1 MGIFIF
7 YRRGPSLQERR
18 DDAGQRIWIIPK
30 NNNKKQKKNGNTRNQ
45 PIRAHNWWPCI
56 ASEAPFVFFPC
67 PAVVSDGDG
76 DIAATRC
83 VLFLFTHWSH
93 PKLPGIYSASTARCR
108 ERESQWSN
116 RIELTPKGRKSRTA
130 LFFHFHF
137 LSPFFFL
144 HYSASSRLI
153 YLQNWL
159 GFKRE
164 MREFSRDVVCS
175 VHYIAARRTPNAI
188 LEYKFHSWDAMPTTS
203 GWSIRSDT
211 ISFRVCC
218 VPWTIFQFCFPS
230 SSSHLSP

>member
-30 NNNKKQKKNGNTRNQ
+30 NNNKKQKNGNTTKN
-45 PIRAHNWWPCI
+45 
-56 ASEAPFVFFPC
+56 EATNSSAQLM
-67 PAVVSDGDG
+67 AVHSFRGSF
-76 DIAATRC
+76 
-83 VLFLFTHWSH
+83 LFLFF
-93 PKLPGIYSASTARCR
+93 PLPSSCEWWWWRYSSEAVCALFIHTLIPSQTAGHLRPDV

-153 YLQNWL
+153 YLQQLTGLQTRN
-159 GFKRE
+159 E
-164 MREFSRDVVCS
+164 
-175 VHYIAARRTPNAI
+175 
-188 LEYKFHSWDAMPTTS
+188 
-203 GWSIRSDT
+203 
-211 ISFRVCC
+211 RV
-218 VPWTIFQFCFPS
+218 
-230 SSSHLSP
+230 